1 MGQILFSMSGCN
13 TLDPYKLDPYVLGN
27 KKAEEEILCFPSMLV
42 VRVAQP
48 KKAHHHAGGLNQ

>member
-1 MGQILFSMSGCN
+1 MVIIMGQILFSMSGCN
-13 TLDPYKLDPYVLGN
+13 TLDPYVLGN